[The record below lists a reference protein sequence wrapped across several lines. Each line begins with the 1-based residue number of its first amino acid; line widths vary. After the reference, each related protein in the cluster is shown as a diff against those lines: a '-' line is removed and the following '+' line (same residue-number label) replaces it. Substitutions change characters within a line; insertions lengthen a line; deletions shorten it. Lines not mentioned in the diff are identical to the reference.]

1 MCLGYSRVWPFLD
14 ANNSIH
20 TNSIMIIVCILVRL
34 NNMNIE
40 TSMSVACTLVRLNNM
55 NNNIG
60 LWSVY
65 ILSKEGNNIAGV
77 GNVIFMV
84 VCSRGWVMDGELG
97 AADDE
102 YTRMSHRLTWMKDN
116 PSWKSK
122 AVTRI
127 TLLKNL
133 IHPLSFGA
141 GSQR

>member
-65 ILSKEGNNIAGV
+65 ILSKEENNIAGV
-77 GNVIFMV
+77 GNVIF
-84 VCSRGWVMDGELG
+84 DGG
-97 AADDE
+97 
-102 YTRMSHRLTWMKDN
+102 M
-116 PSWKSK
+116 
-122 AVTRI
+122 
-127 TLLKNL
+127 
-133 IHPLSFGA
+133 
-141 GSQR
+141 